1 MESKVGLFAAA
12 AAFGGHRAGWVFKH
26 GSQGLGYYADVGS
39 FAAAQAATEEDFLRK
54 YAVATAGPSNEA
66 AANVASTL
74 HTDQH
79 SQNEPTLDPD
89 APIVAALASHSDALD
104 EVDRATAQLE
114 RELAAVGRV
123 AASSRH
129 QAEKLEVR
137 LTDQLHQLNAMLDD
151 CVSSDGRHQV
161 KLRISRLRGLGA
173 RLLKISQAR

>member
-114 RELAAVGRV
+114 RELAENSWLTIPADPDILFHTPSNERWQR
-123 AASSRH
+123 AT
-129 QAEKLEVR
+129 EKLGFHAW
-137 LTDQLHQLNAMLDD
+137 QL
-151 CVSSDGRHQV
+151 GP
-161 KLRISRLRGLGA
+161 GA
-173 RLLKISQAR
+173 GHA